1 MTNELCQKQ
10 NMKLIFRLNILTVI
24 ERYIITGLYSV
35 DNDQSYTENVDASN
49 QNTQKIPIFIIIIL
63 AINL

>member
-10 NMKLIFRLNILTVI
+10 NMKLICRLNILTVI
-24 ERYIITGLYSV
+24 ERYIITGLQSV

>member
-1 MTNELCQKQ
+1 MTIELCQKQ

-24 ERYIITGLYSV
+24 ERYIITGLQSV